1 MKVDFKIRIFQ
12 PVVQEYRVAL
22 HEGLANRYGDR
33 IEIWASPKRGVD
45 VSIPLKKMRY
55 DYSHK
60 FFKFGPFIWQTG
72 FSLKGLSKGD
82 VIVVCGDIHQLSS
95 LRIAVKARLKGV
107 KVVWWGHHK
116 SASPKELN
124 IKIRLWIAK
133 CLADIML
140 CYTDAGI
147 KYLVER
153 GFDNS
158 RVFATGNTIDLCAV
172 EAAVKKW
179 KGGRKFG
186 SRKTLLFCGVL
197 REKVKV
203 NVLLNSLKLLKN
215 KGVDIHCVLIG
226 SGEMEV
232 EWKMLSQKLDLDDVV
247 TWVGELRGQDNLA
260 PWFLSSDLF
269 VYPGSIGLSIIHAF
283 SYGLPVVLNDNVNNH
298 GPEYEAFRPGINGW
312 MFKEGDAD
320 DMARQ
325 IEKALFS
332 PNLKKYGDSGRNYV
346 FENYSM
352 TRMVERMSE
361 AIEAGAKV

>member
-1 MKVDFKIRIFQ
+1 MNEGFKIRIFQ

-22 HEGLANRYGDR
+22 HEGLADRYGDR
-33 IEIWASPKRGVD
+33 IEIWASSRRGSD
-45 VSIPLKKMRY
+45 VSVPLKKMRY

-60 FFKFGPFIWQTG
+60 FFKFGPLVWQKG
-72 FSLKGLSKGD
+72 FSLKGLCRGD
-82 VIVVCGDIHQLSS
+82 VIVVCGDIHQVSS
-95 LRIAVKARLKGV
+95 LWIALKARIKGI

-133 CLADIML
+133 YLADIML

-158 RVFATGNTIDLCAV
+158 RVFATGNTIDLDAV
-172 EAAVKKW
+172 EAAAKKW
-179 KGGRKFG
+179 NGERKFG
-186 SRKTLLFCGVL
+186 HRKTLLFCGVL

-203 NVLLNSLKLLKN
+203 NVLLQALKLLKN
-215 KGVDIHCVLIG
+215 KEIDVHCVLIG
-226 SGEMEV
+226 GGEKED
-232 EWKMLSQKLDLDDVV
+232 EWKRLSHELNLDEML

-260 PWFLSSDLF
+260 PWFLSADLF

-312 MFKEGDAD
+312 NFEEDNAD
-320 DMARQ
+320 DMASQ
-325 IEKALFS
+325 IEKALLI
-332 PNLKKYGDSGRNYV
+332 PNFKKYGEFGKKYV

-352 TRMVERMSE
+352 ARMIERMAK
-361 AIEAGAKV
+361 AIDAAAKV